1 MLFNSKLQQNV
12 GPKLLTYPLTVF
24 SRFLC
29 LEGQTRNS
37 SCLKYKGNVLAHVTP
52 RCWYV
57 G

>member
-12 GPKLLTYPLTVF
+12 GPKLLTYPLSVF

-37 SCLKYKGNVLAHVTP
+37 SCLKHKGNLMAPVTP
-52 RCWYV
+52 RYWCV